1 MASARR
7 FTRTVSRRYRS
18 AAQFPPP
25 SCRCSD
31 QMNEI
36 RVLVVDDSLCLT
48 QDLVLALRRRPG
60 LDVVGPV
67 ADEAGAI
74 GVLAEMPVDLV
85 LVDLDRSDQQGVA
98 LIAALRDS
106 SDTKVMAATRHAVSP
121 LVELALA
128 AGACGVLP
136 TEREPAQL
144 VAAFRRALAGELV
157 LPVADLPSLVDRLWQ
172 ARARRSEHALLALL
186 TVREREIL
194 TALADGAT
202 TSELA
207 GELGISPATVQTH
220 VKNVLCKLGVHSKVE
235 AVGAAWRAG
244 LTLTSRSA

>member
-1 MASARR
+1 
-7 FTRTVSRRYRS
+7 
-18 AAQFPPP
+18 
-25 SCRCSD
+25 
-31 QMNEI
+31 MNEMRI
-36 RVLVVDDSLCLT
+36 LVVDDSLGLT
-48 QDLVLALRRRPG
+48 QDLLLTLRRRPG
-60 LDVVGPV
+60 LVLVGPV

-74 GVLAEMPVDLV
+74 GLLAETSVDLV
-85 LVDLDRSDQQGVA
+85 LVGLDRSDEQGVA
-98 LIAALRDS
+98 LIAALRNA
-106 SDTKVMAATRHAVSP
+106 SDTRVMAATRHVASP

-136 TEREPAQL
+136 TERDPAQL
-144 VAAFRRALAGELV
+144 VTAFRRALAGELV

-172 ARARRSEHALLALL
+172 ARARRSEHALLTSL

-207 GELGISPATVQTH
+207 EELGISPATVQTH